1 MTKAQQLAKAQE
13 ILREEKVNDVQ
24 TFIET
29 NSSITFAEQAKLF
42 LTLPNEDGYPIKPA
56 TLSTW
61 DSCIE
66 MHLNPN
72 VGSIPLG
79 QFTNTTLKEL
89 LAKLKAFRSK
99 KCPDGLSTKTLHNY
113 IDLAK
118 MIVGSAVNE
127 HGEKLFPYQW
137 NNRFIG
143 LQRIKKNSQRQP
155 MFAAEAITALVSKAT
170 GDEQM
175 LYALLA
181 GTGLRAG
188 EALGLRLSD
197 ISADFR
203 TVSVRQSD
211 WNGTAQEPKTEA
223 ALRDVD
229 LCIELSEMLKR
240 YVGERKTGLLFAS
253 SSGRALRQ
261 SNILRRSLHPLL
273 AELKVE
279 LQGFHGFRRFRTT
292 HLRRSVVPEDLTR
305 FWIGHSDKTVTDGY
319 SKLKEDAGF
328 RRDCADRVG
337 LGFTL
342 SVPCVPQNIASSE
355 VKESELS
362 LSAA

>member
-1 MTKAQQLAKAQE
+1 
-13 ILREEKVNDVQ
+13 
-24 TFIET
+24 
-29 NSSITFAEQAKLF
+29 
-42 LTLPNEDGYPIKPA
+42 LPNKDGEPVKPA

-61 DSCIE
+61 ESCIE
-66 MHLNPN
+66 KWLNPSL
-72 VGSIPLG
+72 GDLPLAEIK
-79 QFTNTTLKEL
+79 NSTLKAL
-89 LAKLKAFRSK
+89 VVKMKAFRSD
-99 KCPDGLSTKTLHNY
+99 KCPNGLSAKSIQNY
-113 IDLAK
+113 VDLVK
-118 MIVGSAVNE
+118 MIVGSATDDEGV
-127 HGEKLFPYQW
+127 KLFPCKW

-143 LQRIKKNSQRQP
+143 LQKVKNQRQP
-155 MFAAEAITALVSKAT
+155 MLAAETITALVSKAT
-170 GDEQM
+170 GNEQM

-211 WNGTAQEPKTEA
+211 WHGTAQEPKTDA

-229 LCIELSEMLKR
+229 LCIELSEMLKQ
-240 YVGERKTGLLFAS
+240 YLGQRKTGLLFAS
-253 SSGRALRQ
+253 RSGRALRQ

-279 LQGFHGFRRFRTT
+279 PQGFHGFRRFRTT

-305 FWIGHSDKTVTDGY
+305 FWIGHSDKTVTDKY
-319 SKLKEDAGF
+319 SKIEEDAGF
-328 RRDCADRVG
+328 RRECADRVG

-355 VKESELS
+355 NRESN
-362 LSAA
+362 LSASAA